1 MCQLSS
7 DYFNV
12 LKCSCVE
19 QEHMQF
25 VSEGLE
31 VPLTRAE
38 AMQKLQERLMEDYTE
53 LLHNVSGCHL
63 PAARKIIQR
72 RYQ

>member
-1 MCQLSS
+1 
-7 DYFNV
+7 
-12 LKCSCVE
+12 
-19 QEHMQF
+19 MQF
-25 VSEGLE
+25 VTEGLV

-38 AMQKLQERLMEDYTE
+38 AMQKLKERLMEDYAE
-53 LLHNVSGCHL
+53 LLHNVSACHL

>member
-1 MCQLSS
+1 
-7 DYFNV
+7 
-12 LKCSCVE
+12 
-19 QEHMQF
+19 MQF

-38 AMQKLQERLMEDYTE
+38 AMQKLRQRLMEDYTE
-53 LLHNVSGCHL
+53 LLHNVSACHL